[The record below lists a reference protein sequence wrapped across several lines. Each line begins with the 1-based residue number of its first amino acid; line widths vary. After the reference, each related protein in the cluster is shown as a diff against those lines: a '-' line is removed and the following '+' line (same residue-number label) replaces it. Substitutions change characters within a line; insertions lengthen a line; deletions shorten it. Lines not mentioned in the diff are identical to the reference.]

1 MVSARHGVVRRA
13 VAATGLVLVCLV
25 GAAPVAQASL
35 APADADQ
42 ISIDHSQPVEGAVKL
57 LVSVPAGTR
66 PDLGGVDVTI
76 AGTKVQ
82 ATAEAA
88 ASSALVRRTA
98 VLAIDTSLS
107 MAGERIE
114 AAEVAALAYLD
125 AVPDDVEVGV
135 VTFDDDVTTVLE
147 PTRDRAA
154 ARSAVTDLRL
164 QRETALYEGI
174 AGAIASTGDAA
185 AGQRSVLVLSDG
197 KDSTGTS
204 LAPTLRE
211 VKESGVLLDVVALQQ
226 TGPAASALQL
236 LAQQGR
242 GEVLDAA
249 EPGALKDVFEARAE
263 VLARQVAIVADLPD
277 SVPDDGS
284 ADVTVSLPTDDATL
298 AAAAFLPV
306 TPEADPEA
314 RAAAAAAKKASAQE
328 AARAAVAAPPS
339 QGPDISQVVAVVGV
353 VAVGIGLLGAVL
365 TLGGTRKA
373 PDRESALRAQLQAYG
388 VLGAPPAASAATTER
403 QSRESL
409 GDQARGVAERALAGR
424 AGLESTIAARLEGAG
439 SRTTPAEW
447 VLLHAGIAVAGGVL
461 GLLLGGGGILLLLLG
476 VVVGL
481 VGPWVFLGLK
491 QARRLKAF
499 AQSLPDTLQ
508 LMSGSLSAGL
518 SLAQSVDTIVREGAE
533 PMSSEFRRVVV
544 ESRLGVP
551 FEDAM
556 TGVAQRMRSK
566 DFEWVV
572 MAVKIQREV
581 GGNLAELLLTVAATL
596 REREY
601 LRRHV
606 KALSAEGRLSAWVL
620 GGLPPGFMLYLS
632 VSNPSYVAPLFTTT
646 LGWVMLAG
654 AGLLMGVGVLWM
666 VKAGKVEL

>member
-1 MVSARHGVVRRA
+1 MRRA
-13 VAATGLVLVCLV
+13 VAATGLALVCLV
-25 GAAPVAQASL
+25 GAAPIAQASL
-35 APADADQ
+35 APVDADQ
-42 ISIDHSQPVEGAVKL
+42 ISIDHSQPVDGAVEL
-57 LVSVPAGTR
+57 LVSVPAGTQ
-66 PDLGGVDVTI
+66 PDLDSVAVTI

-88 ASSALVRRTA
+88 ASSARVRRTA

-114 AAEVAALAYLD
+114 AAEVAALAYID

-147 PTRDRAA
+147 PTRDRGA

-174 AGAIASTGDAA
+174 AGAIAATGDAA

-249 EPGALKDVFEARAE
+249 EPGALTDVFEARAE

-277 SVPDDGS
+277 SVPGDGS

-298 AAAAFLPV
+298 ATAAFLPV

-314 RAAAAAAKKASAQE
+314 RAAAAAAEKASAQE
-328 AARAAVAAPPS
+328 AARAEVAAPPS
-339 QGPDISQVVAVVGV
+339 RGPAISQVLAVVGV

-388 VLGAPPAASAATTER
+388 VLGAPIASAATTE
-403 QSRESL
+403 QQTRESL

-447 VLLHAGIAVAGGVL
+447 VLIHAGIAVAGGVL

-476 VVVGL
+476 VAVGL

-499 AQSLPDTLQ
+499 AESLPDTLQ

-606 KALSAEGRLSAWVL
+606 RALSAEGRLSAWVL